1 MKPKFIISKNNNDV
15 IWTSPN
21 EESLEFVLSKVIPSG
36 SKYLFVNDNS
46 NVDYDFFKSYEF
58 DWNLETGNETTAIF
72 NLEIAK
78 EIHLEHIRKKRSK
91 IFPEL
96 DIEFMI
102 ALENG
107 NQSKMQEISIKKQ
120 ALRDI
125 TNIDFSNVTTA
136 AELKNKWPTDV
147 LGNSPYET
155 I

>member
-1 MKPKFIISKNNNDV
+1 MN
-15 IWTSPN
+15 
-21 EESLEFVLSKVIPSG
+21 
-36 SKYLFVNDNS
+36 
-46 NVDYDFFKSYEF
+46 DFFKSYEF

>member
-1 MKPKFIISKNNNDV
+1 MKPKFIVYKIEINEIAWV
-15 IWTSPN
+15 SPN
-21 EESLEFVLSKVIPSG
+21 EDSLEFVLSKIIPSG
-36 SKYLFVNDNS
+36 ANYLFVNDDS

-78 EIHLEHIRKKRSK
+78 EIHLEHIRKKRTK

-96 DIEFMI
+96 DIEFMK

-120 ALRDI
+120 VLRDI
-125 TNIDFSNVTTA
+125 TNIDFSEVTTP
-136 AELKNKWPTDV
+136 AELKATWPIEL
-147 LGNSPYET
+147 LGESPYN
-155 I
+155 

>member
-120 ALRDI
+120 ALRDV
-125 TNIDFSNVTTA
+125 TDIDFSNVTTPTD
-136 AELKNKWPTDV
+136 LKEKWPTNI
-147 LGNSPYET
+147 LGNSPYEN